1 MSAALNF
8 YGIFSTGNEIGSTT
22 ETFQAKVAIDVKWEA
37 PNGFQNFFY
46 DVLLYER
53 EETGVDEEDRTWE
66 GETYEDVEDII
77 LDYPQHFAIRWA
89 KVEDEGD
96 YEVDLSN
103 LQRILSTV

>member
-1 MSAALNF
+1 MSSALTF
-8 YGIFSTGNEIGSTT
+8 YGIFSTANEIDSTP

-37 PNGFQNFFY
+37 PNGFQNLFD
-46 DVLLYER
+46 DVLFYEH
-53 EETGVDEEDRTWE
+53 EEPGIEEEDRTWE

-77 LDYPQHFAIRWA
+77 LDYPQHFAIRWS
-89 KVEDEGD
+89 KVEGESD